1 MTPDFRSLISMLR
14 HRALHQGNRRA
25 YTFLVDGET
34 ENAALTYGQLDRGA
48 RAIAAALADRGASPG
63 DRAILLYPP
72 GLDFITAFFGAIY
85 AGVIAVPCYPPHR
98 SQLARSLPRLTAI
111 IDNAEPSFVL
121 CPAEVAAL
129 SAWVA
134 HAPALGALPWIAT
147 DALGDDAAASWK
159 EPDAGPSTLAFL
171 QYTSGSTAAPRA
183 VIVTHGNLLH
193 NLAVANHVEENDD
206 DSVSVSWLPVIH
218 DMGLIEGVLEPAYA
232 GYPAYLMAPATF
244 LQRPIRWLRA
254 ITKYRATNS
263 GSPNFAY
270 DLCTRKIRAEQRDT
284 LDLSSWRVA
293 YNGAEPIRSGTLT
306 AFNNAFRDCGF
317 RWKSFYPVYG
327 LAESTLVVTSGRRSY
342 EPVFLD
348 ADASALRAGKVEKL
362 KEASPSGSCQRVP
375 LVSSGPPTFG
385 SRILI
390 VNPDTCRRCAP
401 REIGEIW
408 LSSPS
413 VAKGYWRREEE
424 TLQTFGAMLADDGSG
439 PYLRTGDLG
448 ALIDGELFVAGR
460 LKDLLIVRGFKHYP
474 QDLELTVER
483 QHPAIRPGCAAVF
496 ALEAHDDERIAVA
509 AELDPRRLDIA
520 RMNPPE
526 FSAAP
531 FLLREGARAI
541 SELISTIR
549 QAVAEIHGV
558 QLHTVA
564 LLRPG
569 TLPKTS
575 SGKIRHRDCAQA
587 LSGGQLAEIV
597 RWVQPDAGPT
607 DSAATLLRSDV

>member
-1 MTPDFRSLISMLR
+1 MTHDFRSLVAMLR

-34 ENAALTYGQLDRGA
+34 ENAALTYGQLDCGA
-48 RAIAAALADRGASPG
+48 RAIAAALTDRGACPG

-85 AGVIAVPCYPPHR
+85 AGVMAVPCYPPHR
-98 SQLARSLPRLTAI
+98 SHLARSLPRLTAI
-111 IDNAEPSFVL
+111 IANAEPSAVL
-121 CPAEVAAL
+121 CPAEVAAR

-147 DALGDDAAASWK
+147 DTLGDNAAASWK
-159 EPDAGPSTLAFL
+159 EPDAGRSTLAFL

-183 VIVTHGNLLH
+183 VMVTHGNLLH
-193 NLAVANHVEENDD
+193 NLAAANRVEENDD

-218 DMGLIEGVLEPAYA
+218 DMGLIEGVLEPTYA

-263 GSPNFAY
+263 GGPNFAY

-306 AFNNAFRDCGF
+306 AFNKAFRDCGF

-342 EPVFLD
+342 EPVFLN
-348 ADASALRAGKVEKL
+348 ADASALRHGKLE
-362 KEASPSGSCQRVP
+362 EASPGGSCRRVS

-385 SRILI
+385 TRVLI
-390 VNPDTCRRCAP
+390 VNPDTCRQCAP

-424 TLQTFGAMLADDGSG
+424 TLQTFGATLTDDGSG

-448 ALIDGELFVAGR
+448 ALMHGELFVAGR

-509 AELDPRRLDIA
+509 AELDSRRLDIA
-520 RMNPPE
+520 QMNPPE
-526 FSAAP
+526 FPAAP

-541 SELISTIR
+541 SELIGTIR
-549 QAVAEIHGV
+549 RAVAEIHGV

-569 TLPKTS
+569 ALPKTS

-607 DSAATLLRSDV
+607 DSAATLLRSEI

>member
-1 MTPDFRSLISMLR
+1 MTYDFRSLVAMLR

-48 RAIAAALADRGASPG
+48 RAVAAALADRGARPG

-111 IDNAEPSFVL
+111 IANAEPSVVL
-121 CPAEVAAL
+121 CPTEVAAL

-147 DALGDDAAASWK
+147 DTLGDDAATSWK

-183 VIVTHGNLLH
+183 VMVTHGNLLH

-244 LQRPIRWLRA
+244 LQRPISWLRA

-263 GSPNFAY
+263 GGPNFAY

-293 YNGAEPIRSGTLT
+293 YNGAEPIRGDTLT
-306 AFNNAFRDCGF
+306 AFNTAFRDCGF
-317 RWKSFYPVYG
+317 HWKSFYPVYG

-348 ADASALRAGKVEKL
+348 ADAAALRDGKLEKV
-362 KEASPSGSCQRVP
+362 SPGESQRVS

-385 SRILI
+385 SRVLI
-390 VNPDTCRRCAP
+390 VNPDTCRRSAP

-424 TLQTFGAMLADDGSG
+424 TLQTFGALLADDGSG

-460 LKDLLIVRGFKHYP
+460 LKDLLIVRGLKHYP

-509 AELDPRRLDIA
+509 AEVDPRRLEIA

-526 FSAAP
+526 FPAAP

-541 SELISTIR
+541 SELIGTIR
-549 QAVAEIHGV
+549 RAVAEIHGV

-569 TLPKTS
+569 ALPKTS

-607 DSAATLLRSDV
+607 DSAPALLRSEI

>member
-1 MTPDFRSLISMLR
+1 MTPDFRSLVAMLR
-14 HRALHQGNRRA
+14 HRARHQGNRRA

-48 RAIAAALADRGASPG
+48 RAIAAVLANRGASPG

-98 SQLARSLPRLTAI
+98 SQLARSLPRLAAI
-111 IDNAEPSFVL
+111 ISNAEPSVVL
-121 CPAEVAAL
+121 CPTEVTAL

-134 HAPALGALPWIAT
+134 HAPALSALPWIAT
-147 DALGDDAAASWK
+147 DTLGDDAATSWK
-159 EPDAGPSTLAFL
+159 EPDAAPSTLAFL

-183 VIVTHGNLLH
+183 VMVTHGNLLH

-244 LQRPIRWLRA
+244 LKRPISWLRA

-263 GSPNFAY
+263 GGPNFAY
-270 DLCTRKIRAEQRDT
+270 DLCTRKIRVEQRDT

-293 YNGAEPIRSGTLT
+293 YNGAEPIRSETLT
-306 AFNNAFRDCGF
+306 AFNKAFRDCGF

-327 LAESTLVVTSGRRSY
+327 LAESTLVVTSGRRNY

-348 ADASALRAGKVEKL
+348 ADASALREGTVE
-362 KEASPSGSCQRVP
+362 EASPGASCQQVS

-385 SRILI
+385 SRVLI

-448 ALIDGELFVAGR
+448 TLIDGELFVAGR
-460 LKDLLIVRGFKHYP
+460 LKDLLIVRGLKHYP

-509 AELDPRRLDIA
+509 AEVDPRRLEIA

-526 FSAAP
+526 TFAAP
-531 FLLREGARAI
+531 CLLREGARAI
-541 SELISTIR
+541 SELIGTIR
-549 QAVAEIHGV
+549 RAVAEIHGV

-564 LLRPG
+564 LLKPG
-569 TLPKTS
+569 ALPKTS

-607 DSAATLLRSDV
+607 DSAATLLTSEI

>member
-1 MTPDFRSLISMLR
+1 MTHDFRSLVAMLR
-14 HRALHQGNRRA
+14 HRALTQGNRRA

-48 RAIAAALADRGASPG
+48 RAIAGALADRGASPG

-111 IDNAEPSFVL
+111 IANAEPSVVL

-147 DALGDDAAASWK
+147 DTLGDDAASWK
-159 EPDAGPSTLAFL
+159 EPDVGPSTLAFL

-183 VIVTHGNLLH
+183 VMVTHGNLLH
-193 NLAVANHVEENDD
+193 NLAAANHVEENDD

-218 DMGLIEGVLEPAYA
+218 DMGLIEGVLEPTYA

-244 LQRPIRWLRA
+244 LQRPIRWLQA

-263 GSPNFAY
+263 GGPNFAY
-270 DLCTRKIRAEQRDT
+270 DLCTGKIRAEQRDR

-306 AFNNAFRDCGF
+306 DFNNAFRDCGF

-342 EPVFLD
+342 EPVFLN
-348 ADASALRAGKVEKL
+348 ADASALRDGRLEKL
-362 KEASPSGSCQRVP
+362 EEASPRGSCQQVS

-385 SRILI
+385 SRVLI
-390 VNPDTCRRCAP
+390 VNPDTGRCCAP

-424 TLQTFGAMLADDGSG
+424 TRQTFGAMLADDGSG

-448 ALIDGELFVAGR
+448 TLIDGELFVAGR
-460 LKDLLIVRGFKHYP
+460 LKDMLIVRGFKHYP

-496 ALEAHDDERIAVA
+496 ALEAQDDQRIAVA

-526 FSAAP
+526 VPTTP

-541 SELISTIR
+541 SELIGTIR
-549 QAVAEIHGV
+549 RAVAEIHGV

-569 TLPKTS
+569 ALPKTS

-597 RWVQPDAGPT
+597 RWVQPDAGST
-607 DSAATLLRSDV
+607 DSAATLLTSAI